1 MVLWGPV
8 ESIGI
13 RGQVGARLGA
23 TGVLSSGVA
32 PMSLTDTA
40 VQKAKPGLKPIK
52 LYDEHGLYLEV
63 APSGGKWWRLKFR
76 FGGKEKRL
84 SLGVYPT
91 VSLKKARERRD
102 AAREL
107 LDRGVDPSAH
117 RKAQKQATAD
127 RATNSFEVV
136 AREWHAKRTVNLND
150 EYGDNILKR
159 LENDIFPWIGGRPVC
174 DLTPPELLTTIRR
187 IENRGAVET
196 AHRIL
201 SLCGQVFRYAVAT
214 GRAQWDVAAPL
225 RGALRPTKGKHLSAI
240 TKPKQIAEMLRLID
254 GYQGTL
260 TVRCALRF
268 APLVF
273 VRPGE
278 MRQAK
283 WVDFDLDAAQWEFQ
297 ASKNGPE
304 LIVPLSNQALAILKE
319 LQPLTGKGGYVFPG
333 ARSDTRPM
341 SENTVNAALRRLD
354 IPKEEMCGH
363 GFRAV
368 ARTVLDEVL
377 KFRVDF
383 IEHQLA
389 HAVKDPNGRAYNR
402 TEFLPERRKMM
413 QQWADYLDGLKAGHE
428 EVVPQGNC

>member
-1 MVLWGPV
+1 
-8 ESIGI
+8 
-13 RGQVGARLGA
+13 
-23 TGVLSSGVA
+23 
-32 PMSLTDTA
+32 MSLTDIA
-40 VQKAKPGLKPIK
+40 VQKAKPGPKTIK

-91 VSLKKARERRD
+91 VGLKKARERRD

-107 LDRGVDPSAH
+107 LDDGVDPSAH
-117 RKAQKQATAD
+117 RKAQKLATAD
-127 RATNSFEVV
+127 RAANSFEVV
-136 AREWHAKRTVNLND
+136 AREWHAKRTVNLDD

-159 LENDIFPWIGGRPVC
+159 LENDVFPWIGGRPVC

-196 AHRIL
+196 AHRVL
-201 SLCGQVFRYAVAT
+201 SICGQVFRYAVAT
-214 GRAQWDVAAPL
+214 GRAQWDVAATL
-225 RGALRPTKGKHLSAI
+225 RGALSPTKGKHLAAM
-240 TKPKQIAEMLRLID
+240 TKPKQIAELLRLID

-297 ASKNGPE
+297 ASKNGPK
-304 LIVPLSNQALAILKE
+304 LIVPLSIQALAILKE
-319 LQPLTGKGGYVFPG
+319 LQPATGQGTYVFPG
-333 ARSDTRPM
+333 ARSITRPM

-354 IPKEEMCGH
+354 IPKEDMCGH

-402 TEFLPERRKMM
+402 TEFLAERREMM
-413 QQWADYLDGLKAGHE
+413 QQWADYLDRLRLGEDENL
-428 EVVPQGNC
+428 

>member
-1 MVLWGPV
+1 
-8 ESIGI
+8 
-13 RGQVGARLGA
+13 
-23 TGVLSSGVA
+23 
-32 PMSLTDTA
+32 
-40 VQKAKPGLKPIK
+40 
-52 LYDEHGLYLEV
+52 
-63 APSGGKWWRLKFR
+63 
-76 FGGKEKRL
+76 
-84 SLGVYPT
+84 
-91 VSLKKARERRD
+91 
-102 AAREL
+102 
-107 LDRGVDPSAH
+107 LDDGVDPSAH
-117 RKAQKQATAD
+117 RKAQKLATAD
-127 RATNSFEVV
+127 RAANSFEVV
-136 AREWHAKRTVNLND
+136 AREWHAKRTVNLDD

-159 LENDIFPWIGGRPVC
+159 LENDVFPWIGGRPVC

-196 AHRIL
+196 AHRVL
-201 SLCGQVFRYAVAT
+201 SICGQVFRYAVAT
-214 GRAQWDVAAPL
+214 GRAQWDVAATL
-225 RGALRPTKGKHLSAI
+225 RGALSPTKGKHLAAM
-240 TKPKQIAEMLRLID
+240 TKPKQIAELLRLID

-297 ASKNGPE
+297 ASKNGPK
-304 LIVPLSNQALAILKE
+304 LIVPLSIQALAILKE
-319 LQPLTGKGGYVFPG
+319 LQPATGQGTYVFPG
-333 ARSDTRPM
+333 ARSITRPM

-354 IPKEEMCGH
+354 IPKEDMCGH

-402 TEFLPERRKMM
+402 TEFLAERREMM
-413 QQWADYLDGLKAGHE
+413 QQWADYLDRLRLGEDENL
-428 EVVPQGNC
+428 